1 MTSFIQQVDI
11 DGHPHPLQ
19 QQESILSFVRPA
31 KLSKERLQTDDIEDY
46 DVYMKKHFASVKNSK
61 RAAIKNRGGQWSGG
75 KGSRVDEEYLQTQL
89 SEEGDDDSNKCPL
102 VETKEETEN
111 LPSTSNTSGTQQLP
125 GQPLESKR

>member
-1 MTSFIQQVDI
+1 MDI

-46 DVYMKKHFASVKNSK
+46 DAYMKKHFASVKNCK
-61 RAAIKNRGGQWSGG
+61 RTAIKNRGGQWCGG
-75 KGSRVDEEYLQTQL
+75 KGSRAEEEHPLQTQL

-111 LPSTSNTSGTQQLP
+111 LPSTSNTNDTQQLP